1 MTAFKSLELAIE
13 VATRARDEADEAWVR
28 ALRAQRHAQGQMEQ
42 LQSYASEIQARW
54 ATAAASSF
62 DPELMQHQRN
72 FTVRL
77 QEAITMQGDV
87 LHRQE
92 QQVEAARVQRVQREA
107 RLKALQQ
114 LLDKRIRERARQEER
129 REQKQVDEWA
139 SLAYAR
145 KLAGLNH

>member
-1 MTAFKSLELAIE
+1 MTTFKSLELAIE
-13 VATRARDEADEAWVR
+13 VATRARDEADQVWVR
-28 ALRAQRHAQGQMEQ
+28 ALRALRHAQGQMEQ
-42 LQSYASEIQARW
+42 LQSYAGEIQARW
-54 ATAAASSF
+54 ATAAAVSL
-62 DPELMQHQRN
+62 DAELMQHQRN
-72 FTVRL
+72 FTTRL

-92 QQVEAARVQRVQREA
+92 QQAEAARVQRVQREA